1 MVKSNSNVYQYT
13 TMSDDLTYSG
23 TVTIPTVSIPTVSIP
38 TYTFDNNI
46 IDAGSLS
53 TGSDLT
59 IRRDGKPSI
68 KVAET
73 LETILDRM
81 LILQPNFEKMEQYP
95 ALKQAYDN
103 YKMIEALIANDSDKK

>member
-1 MVKSNSNVYQYT
+1 
-13 TMSDDLTYSG
+13 MSDDLTYSG
-23 TVTIPTVSIPTVSIP
+23 PSGTVTIPTISIPAYT
-38 TYTFDNNI
+38 TYTNQI

-59 IRRDGKPSI
+59 IHRDGKPPL

-95 ALKQAYDN
+95 ALKAAYDN

>member
-1 MVKSNSNVYQYT
+1 MTKSNSNVYQYT

-23 TVTIPTVSIPTVSIP
+23 TVTIPTVSIPT
-38 TYTFDNNI
+38 YTFNNNI
-46 IDAGSLS
+46 TDAGKILS

-59 IRRDGKPSI
+59 ILRDGKNPI

-73 LETILDRM
+73 LETILERM

-95 ALKQAYDN
+95 ALKAAYDN
-103 YKMIEALIANDSDKK
+103 YKMIEALIVNDSDKK

>member
-1 MVKSNSNVYQYT
+1 
-13 TMSDDLTYSG
+13 MSDDLTYSG
-23 TVTIPTVSIPTVSIP
+23 TVTIPTVSNPA
-38 TYTFDNNI
+38 YTFRNNI
-46 IDAGSLS
+46 IDAGSLT
-53 TGSDLT
+53 TGTDLT
-59 IRRDGKPSI
+59 IHRDGKPPL

-95 ALKQAYDN
+95 ALKAAYDN

>member
-1 MVKSNSNVYQYT
+1 MAKSNNNQYQYQYT

-23 TVTIPTVSIPTVSIP
+23 TVTIPTVSIPT
-38 TYTFDNNI
+38 YTFDNNI
-46 IDAGSLS
+46 IDAGILS

-59 IRRDGKPSI
+59 ICRDGKPPL

-73 LETILDRM
+73 LETILERM

-95 ALKQAYDN
+95 ALKAAYDN